1 MRSSRTKHWLL
12 LITLTLL
19 LTGCVNADLHI
30 TVNKDGS
37 GIYEVKILTNK
48 LLLPQFQNLKQR
60 LTDHGYRLQDI
71 RQGKLVGWVAVK
83 QVKNISEEPP
93 GPEFQDSQSAF
104 HWFAAQTASAG
115 AMPAA
120 SPETPHIRQLGKGFQ
135 IHPGLFTTTITYD
148 ANVDL
153 RGMRKNDWMGLDQFL
168 FDQMNLNFILTLPVK
183 VDEHNATSV
192 SPDGKTLT
200 WKIRPGEENPI
211 HMAIRFPNP
220 LTWSVLILTG
230 IILLTVWII
239 RRIRRKRK
247 GDPPASDFPR
257 ASFHPPASSPDAF
270 HWEG

>member
-1 MRSSRTKHWLL
+1 
-12 LITLTLL
+12 
-19 LTGCVNADLHI
+19 
-30 TVNKDGS
+30 
-37 GIYEVKILTNK
+37 
-48 LLLPQFQNLKQR
+48 
-60 LTDHGYRLQDI
+60 
-71 RQGKLVGWVAVK
+71 
-83 QVKNISEEPP
+83 
-93 GPEFQDSQSAF
+93 
-104 HWFAAQTASAG
+104 
-115 AMPAA
+115 
-120 SPETPHIRQLGKGFQ
+120 
-135 IHPGLFTTTITYD
+135 
-148 ANVDL
+148 
-153 RGMRKNDWMGLDQFL
+153 
-168 FDQMNLNFILTLPVK
+168 